1 MQISYPWGR
10 ILLINKKIEGK
21 DAEIKQNLS
30 CYLSQDVIVMILNS
44 IFFIILFLL
53 LNWVDLRFNLLKIDF
68 KY

>member
-30 CYLSQDVIVMILNS
+30 CYLSQNAIVMILNS
-44 IFFIILFLL
+44 IFLIILFLL
-53 LNWVDLRFNLLKIDF
+53 LNL
-68 KY
+68 